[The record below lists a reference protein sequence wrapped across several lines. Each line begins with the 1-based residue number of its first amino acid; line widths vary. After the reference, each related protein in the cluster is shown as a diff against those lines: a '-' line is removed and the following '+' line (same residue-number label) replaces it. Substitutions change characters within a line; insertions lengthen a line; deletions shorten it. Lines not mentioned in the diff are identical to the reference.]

1 MNSESGQL
9 AAKTAEGAGSIRSSF
24 IASLPRPR
32 RGAAGTA
39 SPGEV
44 NVAQVQQAVEDYN
57 NATHNE
63 PEGREPERRRD
74 ATNMV
79 TGAAA
84 KAWGGANIIGDLQ
97 PSSRVVV
104 WPCAFPTKLE
114 NQNGTVKHN
123 YCCRVAVRRL
133 YDRPIQRDHNAG
145 ALLHHRH
152 ANILPE
158 PRFHRL

>member
-9 AAKTAEGAGSIRSSF
+9 AAKTAEGAGSILRSF
-24 IASLPRPR
+24 IASLLPPR

-63 PEGREPERRRD
+63 PEGPKPERRRD
-74 ATNMV
+74 AINIR

-84 KAWGGANIIGDLQ
+84 KA
-97 PSSRVVV
+97 RVER
-104 WPCAFPTKLE
+104 TLLE
-114 NQNGTVKHN
+114 ICSQ
-123 YCCRVAVRRL
+123 
-133 YDRPIQRDHNAG
+133 
-145 ALLHHRH
+145 ALG
-152 ANILPE
+152 
-158 PRFHRL
+158 